1 MKLGLIYSEQ
11 TLAEKIAIRKKKKE
25 YEEKKRQ
32 QELKDA
38 KN

>member
-11 TLAEKIAIRKKKKE
+11 TLAEKIVIRKKKKE